1 MSSRPRIY
9 AAILTAVILTCLTGC
24 SVTRNL
30 PPDAYMLTGNNIETD
45 KSTPRDE
52 RITAGEFDRYI
63 RQNPSKKL
71 LGTDLPVWLYN
82 QADTSKHNFWNNFLR
97 RLGSPPVILDTQQT
111 AISTRNLKLYMD
123 SRGFYRSRS
132 SYDIRYKRN
141 QKAIVT
147 YSVKQGPPYRI
158 HSINYDYQDT
168 FLERV
173 IQLDTAS
180 TLVRVG
186 DIFDLEVLN
195 QERRRITELLK
206 DRGYYDFSINN
217 INYIADTL
225 ANDCMVDLVMVIRQH
240 LAGYDTDGDPIYEN
254 NAVYHLDNI
263 YVYPDYNATL
273 AATDP
278 EYLRSMDTTYYY
290 GLNIIHNGRLKI
302 RPKTL
307 RQAIPIYPDYLY
319 SDQDRQ
325 RTSSNIQR
333 LDYFKNASVTF
344 SEPDS
349 SEDKYI
355 TYITDSTESSPI
367 QTQEKPLNCE
377 IFCTPAMRQGYALE
391 FEATTSSAFYALRP
405 TVSYL
410 NRNLFRGA
418 ELLNISLWGGYEFN
432 KDEEPVK
439 NSYEVGVSASITF
452 PRFLFFFPIDRAGK
466 LYRPLTRIEVSNN
479 MQRKSK
485 YHRNITGVNIGYSWS
500 NGRKTTYTVRPL
512 DFNLVDVGF
521 IDENF
526 LCSIQNSYLR
536 ASYRSQYI
544 AAISGTY
551 VFSNQQTSRGNSII
565 VRVNAETAGNLTD
578 ALAHWWS
585 HPVTEQVT
593 EDDCGQTNSRHE
605 TFYKIFNIRYSQY
618 FRVDANISN
627 TVSTGYN
634 TAIAYRFYGGIGVPY
649 GNSTTLPM
657 DRMFY
662 VGGSNSMRGW
672 PVRALG
678 PGASPDGRTTGFKN
692 QLGNLRLEANF
703 EFRFPIW
710 KSLLGALFFDA
721 GNVWLTGIPG
731 AEQDEIFRF
740 DSFYK
745 ELGLDMGL
753 GIRYDLG
760 LVVVRLDWGLRV
772 HDPSLPAGE
781 RWITHFKWHNTA
793 LNFGIGYPF

>member
-1 MSSRPRIY
+1 MLVLS
-9 AAILTAVILTCLTGC
+9 AVLVLLTGVSC

-30 PPDAYMLTGNNIETD
+30 PPNAYMLTGNNIETD
-45 KSTPRDE
+45 KDTPRDE
-52 RITAGEFDRYI
+52 RITASELDRYI
-63 RQNPSKKL
+63 RQNPSKKF

-82 QADTSKHNFWNNFLR
+82 QADTTKDNFWHNLLR

-111 AISTRNLKLYMD
+111 ISSTRNLKLYMN
-123 SRGFYRSRS
+123 SRGFYRSHS

-141 QKAIVT
+141 RKAVVT
-147 YSVKQGPPYRI
+147 YSVRQGPPYRI
-158 HSINYDYQDT
+158 HSIDYDYQDT
-168 FLERV
+168 FLEQV
-173 IQLDTAS
+173 IQLDTAA

-206 DRGYYDFSINN
+206 DRGYYNFSINN
-217 INYIADTL
+217 IPYIADTL
-225 ANDCMVDLVMVIRQH
+225 ENDCMVDLVMVIRQH
-240 LAGYDTDGDPIYEN
+240 LAGYDSEGDPIYEN
-254 NAVYHLDNI
+254 NSMYHLDNI

-278 EYLRSMDTTYYY
+278 RYLRSMDTTYYQ

-302 RPKTL
+302 KPKTL
-307 RQAIPIYPDYLY
+307 RRAIPIYPDYLY
-319 SDQDRQ
+319 SDDDRQ
-325 RTSSNIQR
+325 RTSSNLQR

-349 SEDKYI
+349 YDDDN
-355 TYITDSTESSPI
+355 TVTFITDGDGGSPI
-367 QTQEKPLNCE
+367 QTQEKPLDCD

-418 ELLNISLWGGYEFN
+418 ELLNVSVWGGYEFN
-432 KDEEPVK
+432 KDEAPVK
-439 NSYEVGVSASITF
+439 NSYEIGVSTSITF
-452 PRFLFFFPIDRAGK
+452 PRFLFFVPIDRAGK
-466 LYRPLTRIEVSNN
+466 LYRPLTRMELSHN

-485 YHRNITGVNIGYSWS
+485 YHRTITGFNLGYSWS

-521 IDENF
+521 IDRDF

-544 AAISGTY
+544 AAISGSYIYNNPLTH
-551 VFSNQQTSRGNSII
+551 RGNSVI

-578 ALAHWWS
+578 ALAHWLS
-585 HPVTEQVT
+585 EPVTEQVT
-593 EDDCGQTNSRHE
+593 DDDCGSTSSPNSRYE

-618 FRVDANISN
+618 VRVDASVAN
-627 TVSTGYN
+627 TLPVGYN
-634 TAIAYRFYGGIGVPY
+634 TAIAYRLYGGIGIPY

-672 PVRALG
+672 PVRTLG
-678 PGASPDGRTTGFKN
+678 PGASPDGRNSGFKN
-692 QLGNLRLEANF
+692 QLGNMRLEANF

-710 KSLLGALFFDA
+710 QSLHGALFFDA
-721 GNVWLTGIPG
+721 GNVWLAGIPG
-731 AEQDEIFRF
+731 ADSDEVFRF
-740 DSFYK
+740 NSFYK
-745 ELGLDMGL
+745 ELGLDAGL
-753 GIRYDLG
+753 GVRYDLG
-760 LVVVRLDWGLRV
+760 LVVIRLDWGLRV
-772 HDPSLPAGE
+772 HDPSLPVGQ